1 MFGYKRNVCFFDNM
15 TLDLSKEL
23 PELRNDI
30 YEISRKNSYI
40 VDVEFNVISLYQ
52 EYDSKLS
59 VIKIITG
66 KDRRVKKVTRLVFEG
81 TKATPVE
88 QYEMIGVDGT
98 LPIRKEVI
106 LRPERKLLQVKE
118 RTRGNL

>member
-1 MFGYKRNVCFFDNM
+1 MFDNKRHVGFFDNM

-23 PELRNDI
+23 PELRNDV
-30 YEISRKNSYI
+30 YDISRKNGYV

-66 KDRRVKKVTRLVFEG
+66 KDRHVKKVTRLVFEG

-98 LPIRKEVI
+98 LPIWKEVSS
-106 LRPERKLLQVKE
+106 Q
-118 RTRGNL
+118 